1 MAGQRRS
8 TLHRSLHH
16 YMISTAESLPSLS
29 ASTPSSN
36 NNDRTSAERSTASST
51 ALPTQ
56 PPPGYSTPLTTSR
69 MGNIPSPPGSFPRQ
83 DPPTYSPETNW
94 DELHARS
101 ILWRAIERYF
111 ASLPP
116 LATTKEMD
124 LERQRHLLLL
134 WEATNDRHALE
145 SRALL
150 GLPPWATTGQ
160 VAWRLFVD
168 LLQSRSFPERILNE
182 PELSGER
189 MQTLFPNGYCERC
202 VAEMTMNAM
211 RRASISAPS
220 HRDVRRLTR
229 LEQILAA
236 DADRGDTGYSTV
248 RTIVAQLAGSVNRAI
263 WPGNAGSTSSIDMGE
278 RCPLQMSGT
287 ALTRSSTTRR
297 TRRLLRNAEEDS
309 SRTTNA

>member
-1 MAGQRRS
+1 MRRLIKPQQVACPQVVLRRVSLKMPTVLQPPPTTSRTLQFAIESIRNDTSRSDTPSPGTNRTSRSEGETTAGQRHS
-8 TLHRSLHH
+8 TLPRSLHH

-36 NNDRTSAERSTASST
+36 NNDRTSAGRSTASST

-69 MGNIPSPPGSFPRQ
+69 MGNIPSPPGSFPHQ
-83 DPPTYSPETNW
+83 DPPAYSPETNW

-101 ILWRAIERYF
+101 ILWRAIEQYF

-116 LATTKEMD
+116 LATTEEMD
-124 LERQRHLLLL
+124 LERRRHLLLL

-168 LLQSRSFPERILNE
+168 LLQSRSFTERILNE
-182 PELSGER
+182 PELNGER

-211 RRASISAPS
+211 RRASISVPS
-220 HRDVRRLTR
+220 H
-229 LEQILAA
+229 
-236 DADRGDTGYSTV
+236 
-248 RTIVAQLAGSVNRAI
+248 
-263 WPGNAGSTSSIDMGE
+263 
-278 RCPLQMSGT
+278 
-287 ALTRSSTTRR
+287 
-297 TRRLLRNAEEDS
+297 
-309 SRTTNA
+309 